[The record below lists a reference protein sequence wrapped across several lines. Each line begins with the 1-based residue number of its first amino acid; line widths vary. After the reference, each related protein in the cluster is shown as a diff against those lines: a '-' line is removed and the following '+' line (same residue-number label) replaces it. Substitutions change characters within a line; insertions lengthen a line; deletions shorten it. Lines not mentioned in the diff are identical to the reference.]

1 MENQQW
7 KSLLT
12 HGNDCFKDNQWQKAE
27 YFYSEAYD
35 LLAFGYRNNPQCIET
50 MMAWI
55 CSCHNLSSLYEKTNK
70 LTLSL
75 KFLTV
80 PHDYLKKVSE
90 SDKADN
96 DIKLLA
102 IKGLSLTLP
111 PILAFS
117 KSHPICDNCIEELA
131 SMKNVIEHSRRH
143 MH

>member
-1 MENQQW
+1 MESEQW

-55 CSCHNLSSLYEKTNK
+55 CSCHNLSSLYERMNK

-90 SDKADN
+90 SDQADN

-102 IKGLSLTLP
+102 LKGLSLTFP

-117 KSHPICDNCIEELA
+117 KNHPICEDCVEELSNMA
-131 SMKNVIEHSRRH
+131 SVSEFSKRQ

>member
-1 MENQQW
+1 MQSEQW

-12 HGNDCFKDNQWQKAE
+12 HGNDCFNDNKWQKAE
-27 YFYSEAYD
+27 NFYSEAYD
-35 LLAFGYRNNPQCIET
+35 LLSFGYRNNPKCIET

-80 PHDYLKKVSE
+80 PHDYLKNISE
-90 SDKADN
+90 SDKANN

-111 PILAFS
+111 PIIAFS
-117 KSHPICDNCIEELA
+117 KNHPICDDCIEELS
-131 SMKNVIEHSRRH
+131 SMKSVIEHSKRQ